1 MREVRGVG
9 ARGMSLMLEAAAVA
23 CAAFAWARNITT
35 SGNIIDGMHVLVHD
49 YSGVFYKLPIHIPAC
64 RRTTF

>member
-1 MREVRGVG
+1 
-9 ARGMSLMLEAAAVA
+9 MSLMLEAAAVA